1 MSVMENVY
9 DQWILLCEDYRRM
22 EEDPQRAQ
30 SKCDRALVW
39 IIWFPFPLLVL
50 SLVACAGAWLASIL
64 AVFLFSWVTTV
75 AALFFRLLVY
85 ASCIFFVV
93 AVVLRVTSLAYEGFR
108 EVLFGPE
115 GSSPR
120 GTSPTEAAAEPE
132 QSRRLLEPR
141 ASRPHQAANECAVC
155 MTEAASHAMDPCGH
169 LCVCKICHDT
179 LFEAPSIRC
188 PICRASVT
196 KSIRIHAA

>member
-1 MSVMENVY
+1 
-9 DQWILLCEDYRRM
+9 M

-93 AVVLRVTSLAYEGFR
+93 AVVLRVTSLAYGHLSFPVLVQHQGHLRHNALQYTCTQQLAR
-108 EVLFGPE
+108 ETL
-115 GSSPR
+115 
-120 GTSPTEAAAEPE
+120 
-132 QSRRLLEPR
+132 
-141 ASRPHQAANECAVC
+141 
-155 MTEAASHAMDPCGH
+155 AASS
-169 LCVCKICHDT
+169 L
-179 LFEAPSIRC
+179 
-188 PICRASVT
+188 
-196 KSIRIHAA
+196 